1 MHGECYVATDT
12 AAASRVYGSGP
23 PVSSRIGICLDLEL
37 DMHLQAS
44 VECMDHVCCR
54 ASKDPAS
61 QKHLVCR
68 TKSYALYV
76 NREGHETAI
85 EHCAFLGAKE
95 MQKDCLSSRYL
106 RVALTDAR
114 VR

>member
-1 MHGECYVATDT
+1 MGDRYAFRRPLDMHGECYVATDT

-44 VECMDHVCCR
+44 VECMDLCVLPCLEG
-54 ASKDPAS
+54 SSAS

-85 EHCAFLGAKE
+85 EHCAFLGK
-95 MQKDCLSSRYL
+95 CSRI
-106 RVALTDAR
+106 V
-114 VR
+114 